1 MPRIGI
7 LTFHH
12 ANNYGAVLQAFGL
25 SDALKEM
32 GHEVEIID
40 YRPIVAR
47 ELYESRLPLNPRIF
61 YREFMFRQRFNQ
73 FRKRHLPLSRKFL
86 SPESL
91 HSTEHDYDVIVCGSD
106 QVWNVTS
113 YRGYDPTFFL
123 DFISSS
129 RPKRVSYAATFGG
142 ATVSDLGNRRTEIQS
157 LIEQFD
163 RLSVRDAHSL
173 GVLESLTPR
182 EVTHVLDPVFLTNF
196 DAITPPR
203 LIEEP
208 YVFSYCLNPSELLME
223 ATSVISNTLGCP
235 VISARRYLEGIKLLH
250 PGPLEWLS
258 LLRHATFVCTDSFHG
273 TCFSIKDRKQF
284 LCLPSKSGMSRIE
297 DLLEA
302 TGLTERIVRD
312 KQSLAETLS
321 EQIDFDAVQPR
332 IDSAL
337 SRSEDYISGAIEQCT

>member
-40 YRPIVAR
+40 YRPLVAR
-47 ELYESRLPLNPRIF
+47 ELYESRLPLQPRVF
-61 YREFMFRQRFNQ
+61 YREFMFRQRFNR
-73 FRKRHLPLSRKFL
+73 FRKSHLPLSKKFL
-86 SPESL
+86 TPESL
-91 HSTEHDYDVIVCGSD
+91 HSSELDYDVIVCGSD

-123 DFISSS
+123 DFVSGS

-142 ATVSDLGNRRTEIQS
+142 ATVSDLGNNRDEIQAS
-157 LIEQFD
+157 IEQFD
-163 RLSVRDAHSL
+163 RLSVRDAHSF
-173 GVLESLTPR
+173 GVLEALTSR

-203 LIEEP
+203 IIEEP
-208 YVFSYCLNPSELLME
+208 YVFSYCLNPSDLLME
-223 ATSVISNTLGCP
+223 ATSIISNALGCP
-235 VISARRYLEGIKLLH
+235 VISARRYLEGIKLMH

-258 LLRHATFVCTDSFHG
+258 LLRHASFVCTDSFHG

-284 LCLPSKSGMSRIE
+284 LSLPSKSGMSRIE
-297 DLLEA
+297 DLLVTA
-302 TGLTERIVRD
+302 GLTERIVRD
-312 KQSLAETLS
+312 KQSLERTLL
-321 EQIDFDAVQPR
+321 EKIDFDLVQPR
-332 IDSAL
+332 IDQAL
-337 SRSEDYISGAIEQCT
+337 SRSQGYISSAINQCT